1 MAKLKKIRL
10 GDLLVQEGKISQG
23 QLESALG
30 AQKDSGKKLGQILI
44 DQGLIDE
51 KSLLQFVADQLAIDY
66 IDLAQYQ
73 LDADTARLLSEA
85 QARRFRAI
93 PLKKKPDGT
102 VQVGMSDPTNVM
114 AVDRLERMLGT
125 EVEPAVVAESAL
137 LRALDRI
144 YTHSEEMSNLAEEIG
159 EEMGG
164 QEDQGLLEVRP
175 GAEDAPVVRLLN
187 TLFTQAVRSGA
198 SDIHVEPDEDT
209 LRIRFR
215 LDGVLQERMT
225 AERRVAGALVSRLK
239 LMGDL
244 DIAERR
250 LPQDGRFQLTIEN
263 RHIDVRLS
271 TMPTSHGETAVMRLL
286 DQTSGLIGMDELGM
300 EADIRKAFDHLIH
313 IPHGILLVTG
323 PTGSGKTT
331 SLYAAL
337 KEINDVGQKIITVED
352 PVEYQLPLINQI
364 QVRPQIELDFGR
376 VLRAVLRQDP
386 DIIMVGE
393 IRDLET
399 ASIAVRAALT
409 GHMVFST
416 LHTNDAPSTATRLID
431 MGVEP
436 FLVASSLRGVLAQR
450 LVRRVCDSCKVPE
463 EPSAAVLEGLDVSPD
478 ELAGVTLYRGEGC
491 AECNNT
497 GYRGRI
503 GIYQLME
510 VDGAVRDAIASNDRR
525 ALERALHRQPN
536 HRTLRESGLEKAKAG
551 ITSLEEV
558 LRVTAED
565 EEFAEF
571 ETA

>member
-10 GDLLVQEGKISQG
+10 GDLLVQEGKISQE
-23 QLESALG
+23 QLETALG

-51 KSLLQFVADQLAIDY
+51 KSLLQFVADQLNIDY

-73 LDADTARLLSEA
+73 LDPATAQVLSES

-93 PLKKKPDGT
+93 PLKHKPDGT
-102 VQVGMSDPTNVM
+102 IQVGMSDPTNVM

-137 LRALDRI
+137 LRAMDRV
-144 YTHSEEMSNLAEEIG
+144 YTHSEEMTNLAEEIG

-164 QEDQGLLEVRP
+164 QEEQGLLEVRP

-198 SDIHVEPDEDT
+198 SDIHVEPDEES

-239 LMGDL
+239 LMGEL

-250 LPQDGRFQLTIEN
+250 LPQDGRFQLNIEN
-263 RHIDVRLS
+263 RRIDVRLS
-271 TMPTSHGETAVMRLL
+271 TMPTSHGEVAVMRLL
-286 DQTSGLIGMDELGM
+286 DQTAGLIGLDELGM
-300 EADIRKAFDHLIH
+300 EADVRKAFDHLIH
-313 IPHGILLVTG
+313 VPHGIFLVTG

-337 KEINDVGQKIITVED
+337 KEINNVGQKIITVED
-352 PVEYQLPLINQI
+352 PVEYQLPLINQV

-376 VLRAVLRQDP
+376 VLRTVLRQDP

-436 FLVASSLRGVLAQR
+436 FLVASSLRGVIAQR
-450 LVRRVCDSCKVPE
+450 LVRRVCDSCKVAE
-463 EPSAAVLEGLDVSPD
+463 EPSPAVLEGLN
-478 ELAGVTLYRGEGC
+478 LAASEYEGITFYRGEGC

-503 GIYQLME
+503 GIYELME

-525 ALERALHRQPN
+525 ALDRALHEQAT

-551 ITSLEEV
+551 ITSLEEI